1 MVRGA
6 VVMVKILKFIF
17 IITLALTLSS
27 CGLIDGHIIYK
38 TLKIIVSVVVA
49 LIILTIIISIIKH
62 IVEEFSYSLI
72 NGIKSMVGT
81 IFYTVMFCL
90 FLWVVPKEAL
100 LSIEKHFPKTIP
112 YFEKIEFIK
121 EFNTKRC
128 KEMQKE
134 AINDFRRIQAKQRR
148 GVIEFTYIFENN
160 TPFFSKNKKCKV
172 PKIIKD
178 NIDIIVPYR
187 IKDYKK

>member
-1 MVRGA
+1 
-6 VVMVKILKFIF
+6 MVKILKFIF

-27 CGLIDGHIIYK
+27 CGLIDTHIIYK

-72 NGIKSMVGT
+72 DGIKSMVGT

-121 EFNTKRC
+121 TFNAQENAKRKERC
-128 KEMQKE
+128 KKLQKE
-134 AINDFRRIQAKQRR
+134 AMNFYYFKKTSDSIAIRSFTVDENGSVFFRD
-148 GVIEFTYIFENN
+148 TD
-160 TPFFSKNKKCKV
+160 KKCKV
-172 PKIIKD
+172 PKILIDNGYITIYKIK
-178 NIDIIVPYR
+178 
-187 IKDYKK
+187 K